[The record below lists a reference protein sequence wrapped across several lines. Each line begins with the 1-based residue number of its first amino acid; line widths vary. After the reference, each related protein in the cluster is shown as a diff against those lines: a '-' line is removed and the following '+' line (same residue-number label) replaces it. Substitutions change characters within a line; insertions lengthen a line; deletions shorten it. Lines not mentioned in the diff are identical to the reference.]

1 MINKFLKLIVAPLAA
16 SLWSSFA
23 MADGVDMSANMKEL
37 SGLVLDLTPLFGFI
51 IFGMGIYQ
59 FYKHS
64 KTKDERYGVASSI
77 FKLIAGAMLVSINW
91 FYAFMVNSF
100 VTGNNESIS
109 GSRMLLA
116 VDAQMAE
123 ATAVTVASDVIPA
136 STISGLLGFVAFVGI
151 VAFING
157 ILALKNLGDGRHD
170 ERDMYK
176 ALTRIIGGLVC
187 LNLKWFSCFLGS
199 VVGVTM
205 FCS

>member
-1 MINKFLKLIVAPLAA
+1 MINKILKLGILPLL
-16 SLWSSFA
+16 SMLWSSWA

-37 SGLVLDLTPLFGFI
+37 SALALDLTPLFGFI
-51 IFGMGIYQ
+51 IFGMGVYQ

-64 KTKDERYGVASSI
+64 KTKDERYGVANSI
-77 FKLIAGAMLVSINW
+77 FKIIAGAMLVSINW
-91 FYAFMVNSF
+91 LYAFLVNSF
-100 VTGNNESIS
+100 VTGQNESIS

-123 ATAVTVASDVIPA
+123 ASAVTVASEVIPA
-136 STISGLLGFVAFVGI
+136 STISGLLGFVAFIGI

-157 ILALKNLGDGRHD
+157 MLALKNLGDGRHD
-170 ERDMYK
+170 ERDLYK

-199 VVGVTM
+199 LFGVTM